1 MIERNFYVYILA
13 SRRNGTLYT
22 GVTNDL
28 VRRVAE
34 HRLGE
39 VPGFTRTYGVKTLVW
54 FEAHSDVEAAILR
67 EKRIKGWNRAWKI
80 AMIEAGNIGWRDLA
94 EEWLG
99 PLVTVMP
106 ASAVVIPAS
115 KSVIPVP
122 TPVIPAQAG
131 TQFGDGAFGVK
142 TGSPHPRG

>member
-34 HRLGE
+34 HRSGE
-39 VPGFTRTYGVKTLVW
+39 AEGFTRKYGVKTLVW
-54 FEAHSDVEAAILR
+54 FEPHSDVEAAILR
-67 EKRIKGWNRAWKI
+67 EKRIKRWNRAWKV
-80 AMIEAGNIGWRDLA
+80 AMIEAGNLDWRDLA

-99 PLVTVMP
+99 PLASITP
-106 ASAVVIPAS
+106 ASA
-115 KSVIPVP
+115 
-122 TPVIPAQAG
+122 PVIPARAG
-131 TQFGDGAFGVK
+131 TQLWGGAQVAR
-142 TGSPHPRG
+142 TGSPLLRG

>member
-34 HRLGE
+34 HRSGE
-39 VPGFTRTYGVKTLVW
+39 VEGFTRKYGVKTLVW
-54 FEAHSDVEAAILR
+54 FESHSDVGAAILR
-67 EKRIKGWNRAWKI
+67 EKRIKQWNRAWKV
-80 AMIEAGNIGWRDLA
+80 AMIEVGNLDWRDLA

-99 PLVTVMP
+99 PVVSI
-106 ASAVVIPAS
+106 ASASA
-115 KSVIPVP
+115 
-122 TPVIPAQAG
+122 PVIPAQAG
-131 TQFGDGAFGVK
+131 THLRRAGQVAK
-142 TGSPHPRG
+142 TGSPLLRG